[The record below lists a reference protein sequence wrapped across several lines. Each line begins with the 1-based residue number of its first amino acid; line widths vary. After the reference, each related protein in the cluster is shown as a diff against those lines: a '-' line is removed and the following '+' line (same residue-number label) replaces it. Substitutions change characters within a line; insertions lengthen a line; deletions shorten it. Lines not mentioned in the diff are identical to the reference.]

1 MFVIADDLT
10 GAAEIAGIANNNSD
24 NDVTVIATDTR
35 SLTANDAK
43 AETLRIIEKHSLTN
57 NDRIFKKT
65 DSALR
70 GHIVLELEIL
80 MHTTG
85 FKKCLLLPQNP
96 SKGRTIKDGEY
107 YINNTPLHETDF
119 RFDPEFPAIT
129 SDVRRILKGC
139 HYLTLNGELQ
149 EGINIAEAASA
160 EDIRKQIGK
169 IDKHTLCAGAADLFT
184 EAFSLGQQPI
194 FLQIENKFSKLLIVQ
209 GSTQSK
215 DLSATTF
222 FKSHNVQLCPMPDD
236 VFDGNDRTDW
246 IKSGNIC
253 LTIPQ
258 KRNNPVWCKT
268 IMARTVKAALEESQ
282 RNGDSI
288 LLIIEGG
295 ATAFAVLNELG
306 WAEFEVAGQLAPGV
320 VAFNHHNNRIILK
333 PGSYPW
339 EG

>member
-1 MFVIADDLT
+1 MMFVIADDLT

-24 NDVTVIATDTR
+24 DDVTVIATDTR
-35 SLTANDAK
+35 SLTADDAK
-43 AETLRIIEKHSLTN
+43 AETLRIIEKYSLTN
-57 NDRIFKKT
+57 NERIFKKT

-70 GHIVLELEIL
+70 GHIISELEIL
-80 MHTTG
+80 MKETG
-85 FKKCLLLPQNP
+85 FRKCLLLPQNP
-96 SKGRTIKDGEY
+96 SKGRIIKDGKY
-107 YINNTPLHETDF
+107 YINKVPLHETDF
-119 RFDPEFPAIT
+119 RFDPEFPVST
-129 SDVRRILKGC
+129 SDVRQILKDC
-139 HYLTLNGELQ
+139 HYLTLDGVLQ

-160 EDIRKQIGK
+160 EDIKKQIGK
-169 IDKHTLCAGAADLFT
+169 IDKHTFCAGAADLFT
-184 EAFSLGQQPI
+184 ELFTHGQQFGI
-194 FLQIENKFSKLLIVQ
+194 LQIESEDSQLLIVQ

-215 DLSATTF
+215 DLSGTTF

-246 IKSGNIC
+246 IKPGNIC

-258 KRNNPVWCKT
+258 KRNNPTWCKT

-282 RNGDSI
+282 RNGEPI

-306 WAEFEVAGQLAPGV
+306 WTEFEVAGQLAPGV
-320 VAFNHHNNRIILK
+320 VAFNNHANKIILK

-339 EG
+339 